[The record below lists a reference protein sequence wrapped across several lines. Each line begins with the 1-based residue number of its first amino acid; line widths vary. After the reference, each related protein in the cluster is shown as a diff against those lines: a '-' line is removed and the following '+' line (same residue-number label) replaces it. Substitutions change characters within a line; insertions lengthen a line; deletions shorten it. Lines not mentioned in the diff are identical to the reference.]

1 MPSVSETIVREYF
14 ELHGFLVREPRKYV
28 AVNLREEEAIDFFAL
43 NPQPRPASG
52 PLPFVLNS
60 EAMRR
65 VERAV
70 VRVIAW
76 HTETLYAGVLT
87 KEPEIFRIVESA
99 ILRQAARFFGGGA
112 ITKLLVVPALP
123 HSVPARDKSI
133 ELLRGKGVDAV
144 LPFRTL
150 LADLVACVEPNRNYQ
165 KSDLLQI
172 IRLLKNYDFF
182 KEPQM
187 ELFKPRRRRTA
198 APVPA
203 APAPQT
209 DAPSAA

>member
-14 ELHGFLVREPRKYV
+14 ELHGFLVRQPRKYV
-28 AVNLREEEAIDFFAL
+28 AVNLREEEEIDFFAL
-43 NPQPRPASG
+43 NPQPRPAAG

-60 EAMRR
+60 EALRQ

-76 HTETLYAGVLT
+76 HTETLYVGVLA
-87 KEPEIFRIVESA
+87 KEPEIFRIAEPA
-99 ILRQAARFFGGGA
+99 ILRQAARFFGEGA
-112 ITKLLVVPALP
+112 ITKLLVMPALP
-123 HSVPARDKSI
+123 HSVLARDKSI
-133 ELLRGKGVDAV
+133 ELLRCKGVDAV

-150 LADLVACVEPNRNYQ
+150 LADLVAGVEPNRNYQ

-172 IRLLKNYDFF
+172 IRLLKNYDFL

-187 ELFKPRRRRTA
+187 ELFKPRRRRK
-198 APVPA
+198 A
-203 APAPQT
+203 APAPGV
-209 DAPSAA
+209 APLEAPPAL